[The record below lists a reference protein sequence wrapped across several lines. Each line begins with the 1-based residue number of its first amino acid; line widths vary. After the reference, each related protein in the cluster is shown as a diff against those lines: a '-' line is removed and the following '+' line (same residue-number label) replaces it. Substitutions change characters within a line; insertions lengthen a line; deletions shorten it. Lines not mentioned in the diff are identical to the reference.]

1 MKPMARRFAV
11 ILAVVCIL
19 CSVIGFSSCEQN
31 DVRLNEDKSFFS
43 DFKIEND
50 KVYLYCTLFVEN
62 LSETERT
69 VILKASFEAD
79 VKNGLLKE
87 ALTVGY
93 SFAEGAEEFRLQKG
107 ENQIDVVFIGEH
119 AGGDQKHDR
128 RLPDIMIEEL
138 E

>member
-1 MKPMARRFAV
+1 MKPMARCFAV

-19 CSVIGFSSCEQN
+19 CSVIGFGSCEQN
-31 DVRLNEDKSFFS
+31 DIRLNEDKSFFS

-62 LSETERT
+62 SSKTERT
-69 VILKASFEAD
+69 VTLKASFEAD

>member
-1 MKPMARRFAV
+1 MKPMARCFAV
-11 ILAVVCIL
+11 ILAVACIL

-87 ALTVGY
+87 ALTAGY

>member
-1 MKPMARRFAV
+1 MKPMARCFAV
-11 ILAVVCIL
+11 ILAVVCVL

>member
-1 MKPMARRFAV
+1 MKPMARCFAV

-31 DVRLNEDKSFFS
+31 DIRLNEDKSFFS

-62 LSETERT
+62 SSETERT
-69 VILKASFEAD
+69 VTLKASFEAD

>member
-1 MKPMARRFAV
+1 MKPMARCFAV
-11 ILAVVCIL
+11 ILVVACIL

-87 ALTVGY
+87 ALTVGC
-93 SFAEGAEEFRLQKG
+93 SLAEGVEEFRLQKG

>member
-1 MKPMARRFAV
+1 MKPMARCFAV
-11 ILAVVCIL
+11 ILAVVCVL

-31 DVRLNEDKSFFS
+31 DIRLNEDKSFFS

-62 LSETERT
+62 SSKTERT
-69 VILKASFEAD
+69 VTLKASFEAD

>member
-1 MKPMARRFAV
+1 MKPMARCFAV

-31 DVRLNEDKSFFS
+31 DIRLNEDKSFFS

>member
-1 MKPMARRFAV
+1 MKPMARCFAV
-11 ILAVVCIL
+11 ILAVVCVL

-62 LSETERT
+62 SSKTERT
-69 VILKASFEAD
+69 VTLKASFEAD

>member
-1 MKPMARRFAV
+1 MKPMARCFAV
-11 ILAVVCIL
+11 ILVVVCIL

-31 DVRLNEDKSFFS
+31 DIRLNEDKSFFS

-62 LSETERT
+62 SSKTERT
-69 VILKASFEAD
+69 VTLKASFEAD